1 MNQTDAVFDYM
12 QAHGSIDPV
21 RAVKDL
27 GIYRLGARIWDLK
40 RLGVNIES
48 EMKKNPATGKHW
60 KEYRLCTNSDRL

>member
-48 EMKKNPATGKHW
+48 EMKKNQATGKHW
-60 KEYRLCTNSDRL
+60 KEYRLCTNLDRL